1 MPDCLITSGLV
12 ARMSLKRYP
21 IRDWPEGERPRERLL
36 AEGPRRLTTAE
47 LLGIVLRTGAQG
59 RSAVDLARTLLQEWK
74 SLADLEAAEPQ
85 VLAET
90 KGMGP
95 AKIAQVKAALELGR
109 RLLAEV
115 ERAARPRITSS
126 KDVVELMA
134 PRLRGLQVERC
145 EIILLNGGNEVGG
158 AGDAQRGF
166 PDRESRLSTR
176 VPATGQS
183 APRGRSHPGTQP
195 SLGSLAAQCRRPGA
209 HGRVGS
215 GRRPAPH
222 SAGGSRDHRGARSL
236 QFRRPR
242 PDRGIQAPAPTPR
255 MNWQERE
262 RAIGRSRDPP
272 RRRPGEAASG
282 LVVRGGILANV
293 YTGELLEGWGVA
305 VVGTRIASIG
315 PEVERNVGPST
326 TVIDAQGRII
336 APGFIDGHTHLDCI
350 HRLDHYLSAAVPTG
364 LTALIT
370 ETSQLSTV
378 GGYPALAAFLGH
390 LPRLPI
396 TAFATAPT
404 ISYLLSDRG
413 DGAPMITTEE
423 MARLLEEPGVVGFGE
438 VYWPALLEGRAGL
451 RLLIAKAEAMG
462 KGVEG
467 HTAGARGNKLTACVA
482 AGISSCHE
490 PITAQE
496 IQERLRLGLTTM
508 VRDGSI
514 RRDLGALE
522 GALKGIVPRR
532 LVLVSDTVWAHHLL
546 ERGYL
551 DESARQAVRM
561 GLEPM
566 QALQAITLAPAEHFR
581 IEGRVGGLA
590 PDGRRTWCC
599 SRNWRASAPAW

>member
-1 MPDCLITSGLV
+1 
-12 ARMSLKRYP
+12 
-21 IRDWPEGERPRERLL
+21 
-36 AEGPRRLTTAE
+36 
-47 LLGIVLRTGAQG
+47 
-59 RSAVDLARTLLQEWK
+59 
-74 SLADLEAAEPQ
+74 
-85 VLAET
+85 
-90 KGMGP
+90 
-95 AKIAQVKAALELGR
+95 
-109 RLLAEV
+109 
-115 ERAARPRITSS
+115 
-126 KDVVELMA
+126 
-134 PRLRGLQVERC
+134 
-145 EIILLNGGNEVGG
+145 
-158 AGDAQRGF
+158 
-166 PDRESRLSTR
+166 
-176 VPATGQS
+176 
-183 APRGRSHPGTQP
+183 
-195 SLGSLAAQCRRPGA
+195 
-209 HGRVGS
+209 
-215 GRRPAPH
+215 
-222 SAGGSRDHRGARSL
+222 
-236 QFRRPR
+236 
-242 PDRGIQAPAPTPR
+242 
-255 MNWQERE
+255 MNWQERRE
-262 RAIGRSRDPP
+262 PLDDPGILLAVALGK
-272 RRRPGEAASG
+272 RPAD

-315 PEVERNVGPST
+315 PEVQRTVGPST
-326 TVIDAQGRII
+326 TVIDARGRII

-378 GGYPALAAFLGH
+378 GGYPALAAFLSH

-423 MARLLEEPGVVGFGE
+423 MARLLEEPGVVGLGE

-490 PITAQE
+490 PITARE

-581 IEGRVGGLA
+581 IAGRVGGLA
-590 PDGRRTWCC
+590 PGRQADLVLLPDLESFRPSLVIARGQVVARDGRVTVPIPSVDLPAEIFPGPRMFHRLTLNDLRIPTPTGRDRVRVRIIHFTGEIVTQPSVRELSVRDGALPADPEADLLKVVAMDRRGQGQITRGFVSGYGLRRGALAASVSFDTANLILLGASDADMLVAAERMLAIGGGVVVAVDGAIRAEVPLPLGGIISDQPMGVLAGHIATCQRVLSDLGCVRENPLLSAQVVTFIAIPALRIRERGLWDIR
-599 SRNWRASAPAW
+599 RNQVVPLIVEGDE